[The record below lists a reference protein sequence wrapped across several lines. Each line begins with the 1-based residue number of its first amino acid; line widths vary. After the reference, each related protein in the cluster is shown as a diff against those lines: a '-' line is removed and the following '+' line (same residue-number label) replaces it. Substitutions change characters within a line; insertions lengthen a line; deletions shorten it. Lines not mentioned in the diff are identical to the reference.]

1 MGNGARQDD
10 SARGTATM
18 AAPPCVSTDAVARRA
33 VARDWGGQVG
43 VVPAFV
49 ARPRTEAEAQ
59 EAVNWALEHDL
70 PWVPRGQGHSC
81 GGRAQSEGVVVDLSG
96 LDAVHD
102 VGPDFV
108 TVGAGMTWSQVLDV
122 AAEHGLAPP
131 VITDHPHLSVGG
143 TLSLGGVGG
152 TSYRHGAQ
160 ADSVV
165 RMLVLTP
172 GGRVVRCGPRLRSD
186 LFTSVLGG
194 SGTAGLIL
202 RATLRLVPAPAVVRR
217 VRLTVGGPRALVEAQ
232 RELLGDEKPDHMQG
246 LVQVVDGGWRHR
258 LDLAE
263 FVDEAA
269 GPSWVSGGR
278 PLPAGLASRVEVA
291 ERSRHSHRE
300 FVHRGAADEARLRE
314 TGDWDAP
321 HPWAAVFLPDAHAE
335 DAVADILDG
344 LTPRLLGEAGL
355 VLVYP
360 LRSIMLRAGRPALP
374 QGAVVWLCALLRS
387 APQGDPAAVSDM
399 EADNE
404 RVHRITAGVGGTRYR
419 IGAH

>member
-1 MGNGARQDD
+1 MGNGARRDND
-10 SARGTATM
+10 TRGTTTM
-18 AAPPCVSTDAVARRA
+18 AAPSCVSTDAVARHA
-33 VARDWGGQVG
+33 VARDWGGQVR
-43 VVPAFV
+43 VVPDYV

-59 EAVNWALEHDL
+59 EAVTWAAEHDL

-81 GGRAQSEGVVVDLSG
+81 GGRAQSAGMVVDLSG
-96 LDAVHD
+96 LDTVHD
-102 VGPDFV
+102 IGPDFV
-108 TVGAGMTWSQVLDV
+108 TVGAGITWSQLLDV

-172 GGRVVRCGPRLRSD
+172 EGRVVRCGPRLRSE

-202 RATLRLVPAPAVVRR
+202 RATLRLVPAPGLVRR
-217 VRLTVGGPRALVEAQ
+217 IRLTVDGARALVEAQ
-232 RELLGDEKPDHMQG
+232 RNLLGDEKPDHMQG
-246 LVQVVDGGWRHR
+246 QVRVVDGDWRHR

-263 FVDEAA
+263 FVDATA

-278 PLPAGLASRVEVA
+278 PLPAELASHAGEVE
-291 ERSRHSHRE
+291 RTRHTHRE
-300 FVHRGAADEARLRE
+300 FVHRGAEDEARLRE
-314 TGDWDAP
+314 AGHWDAP

-335 DAVADILDG
+335 EAVEDILGG
-344 LTPRLLGEAGL
+344 LAPRLLGEAGL

-387 APQGDPAAVSDM
+387 APPGDAVAAREM
-399 EADNE
+399 EADND
-404 RVHRITAGVGGTRYR
+404 RVHRIAEAVGGTRYR
-419 IGAH
+419 IGAR